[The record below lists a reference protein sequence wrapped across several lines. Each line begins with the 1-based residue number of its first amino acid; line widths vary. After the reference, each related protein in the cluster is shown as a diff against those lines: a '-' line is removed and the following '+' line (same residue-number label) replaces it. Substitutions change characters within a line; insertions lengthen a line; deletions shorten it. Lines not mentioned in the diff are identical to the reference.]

1 MRLFV
6 GIPLADDGT
15 SELSAL
21 VSRLQPKAGDLRWTA
36 PDSWHITLQFLG
48 NATPAQFECLTA
60 RLGEVRYAPVAIELG
75 AAGSFERAGVIFA
88 EVIVAPGLA
97 ALQQH
102 IVAATAQCGFVAETR
117 PFHPH
122 ITLARKARNKGAREQ
137 GSKGTERSRQGS
149 LYLRGL
155 VESARFSRFLRFMAH
170 EFLLYESHL
179 GSEGSR
185 YEVRARFPLGGRSS

>member
-6 GIPLADDGT
+6 GIPLADAVT

-21 VSRLQPKAGDLRWTA
+21 VSRLRPAASNLRWTA
-36 PDSWHITLQFLG
+36 PGSWHITLQFLG

-60 RLGEVRYAPVAIELG
+60 RLGEVRSAPVAIALD
-75 AAGSFERAGVIFA
+75 AVGSFERAGVIFA
-88 EVIVAPGLA
+88 DVIVAPGLA

-102 IVAATAQCGFVAETR
+102 VVAATAQCGFVAETR

-137 GSKGTERSRQGS
+137 ANKGTERSRQGS

-155 VESARFSRFLRFMAH
+155 VESARISRFQQFMAH

-185 YEVRARFPLGGRSS
+185 YEVRARFPIGGRPS